1 MIQRVGLGRGAR
13 RWSLDQTKKWFDD
26 LTTFLK
32 SIVWRSLIQLKY
44 IFYLMCTS
52 SLALELGDTESET
65 RSVNSG
71 KPDHTP

>member
-1 MIQRVGLGRGAR
+1 
-13 RWSLDQTKKWFDD
+13 
-26 LTTFLK
+26 
-32 SIVWRSLIQLKY
+32 
-44 IFYLMCTS
+44 MCTS